1 MAISNELS
9 TEVATAILARQKTD
23 RDTKELMEI
32 VLAVHVT
39 LQDLALQARASRR
52 SVTADS
58 YEKKSH

>member
-39 LQDLALQARASRR
+39 LQDLAFQARESRR